1 MWVTIIKHGVKDF
14 RMDIDVGD
22 EDGQPEK
29 EGSAET
35 RTEEENGC
43 DPKPSEEKGMPKNL
57 GELRDRICEQTGCDN
72 STMRLI
78 HKGKYIVAPMERPL
92 SELNLKADDKI
103 LVMGIAPKQNPGIVL
118 LSDYEKVHLVK
129 LIELFKTNGDDITE
143 LERNFLEGEV
153 LDQMLK
159 RMDKRLKQF
168 TETAL
173 RHLEAIDA
181 LDIYGEGASEE
192 GKCRSREKRKCL
204 VDGIQT
210 LLRDNDKYAF
220 RLQQYRKSLHYK

>member
-1 MWVTIIKHGVKDF
+1 MPSLFMDKYIDQNGSAHEPVKKKKIKREIKILENLRGGINVIGLLDVVKDPVSRTPALVF
-14 RMDIDVGD
+14 EYVNNTDFKD
-22 EDGQPEK
+22 
-29 EGSAET
+29 T
-35 RTEEENGC
+35 R
-43 DPKPSEEKGMPKNL
+43 
-57 GELRDRICEQTGCDN
+57 
-72 STMRLI
+72 
-78 HKGKYIVAPMERPL
+78 KYIVAPMERPL

-118 LSDYEKVHLVK
+118 LSDYEKAHLVK
-129 LIELFKTNGDDITE
+129 LSELFKTNGDDITE
-143 LERNFLEGEV
+143 LERNFLEGDV
-153 LDQMLK
+153 LDPMLK